1 LGLILDHHQNTPK
14 QSLVETHFTSSI
26 RLAVPLN
33 RPTMSKNDSINNKR
47 TDVDVDA
54 HAHSDAASI
63 KTPATSASIT
73 PSISKNENDGKT
85 SKNEPV
91 VNEKEK
97 KKQAFVTRTIW
108 TFVMIAGFFVVL
120 ASGHL
125 PIIIMVLIFQLL
137 TFKEIIAL
145 TSEPARDKKIP
156 YNRSLNWYFLIAT
169 WYYLDFPSFVDFFQE
184 EIFSNKFLTLL
195 VLNHK
200 IVSYSLYMAGFIFFV
215 WTLKK
220 GYYKFQFAQLCVT
233 HMTLLLVVFQAHLI
247 IGNILNGI
255 FWFFL
260 PSALVIVNDIFAY
273 ICGITF
279 GRTQLIEI
287 SPKKTVEGFVGA
299 WICTG
304 VAAVI
309 GSLILSKSDYL
320 ICPAQNLSTHLYNY
334 PSCEP
339 NPVFIPQVYQL
350 PQNIIDLFG
359 GNIEL
364 ITFKPVYFHAA
375 ILATFASLIAPFGGF
390 FASGL
395 KRAFGIKD
403 FGDTIPG
410 HGGITDRFDCQFLMG
425 SFTYLYY
432 QTFISNHNMNLGK
445 VLQMAIIN
453 LSAPQLIQLIKSILR
468 YLNREGVVDN
478 DKLQSIVDILTN

>member
-1 LGLILDHHQNTPK
+1 MTSNGKDTSLK
-14 QSLVETHFTSSI
+14 QVEAEVSTKST
-26 RLAVPLN
+26 
-33 RPTMSKNDSINNKR
+33 
-47 TDVDVDA
+47 
-54 HAHSDAASI
+54 
-63 KTPATSASIT
+63 SIT
-73 PSISKNENDGKT
+73 PTKNELSNST
-85 SKNEPV
+85 SKPTPSNDKSTEQTKEQLV

-108 TFVMIAGFFVVL
+108 TFVMIGGFFAIL

-125 PIIIMVLIFQLL
+125 ALIIMVSVFQML
-137 TFKEIIAL
+137 TFKEVIAL

-156 YNRSLNWYFLIAT
+156 WNRSLNWYFLSTT
-169 WYYLDFPSFVDFFQE
+169 WYYLDFPALFDFFQE
-184 EIFSNKFLTLL
+184 SVYSSKFLTLL
-195 VLNHK
+195 VKNHK
-200 IVSYSLYMAGFIFFV
+200 FISYSLYIAGFVFFV

-220 GYYKFQFAQLCVT
+220 GYYRFQFAQLCVT

-247 IGNILNGI
+247 IDNILQGI
-255 FWFFL
+255 IWFFL
-260 PSALVIVNDIFAY
+260 PATLVIVNDIFAY
-273 ICGITF
+273 LCGITF

-304 VAAVI
+304 IAGVI
-309 GSLILSKSDYL
+309 ASHILSKSDYM
-320 ICPAQNLSTHLYNY
+320 ICPAENLSTHLYNF
-334 PSCEP
+334 PHCDL
-339 NPVFIPQVYQL
+339 NPIYIPQVYQL
-350 PQNIIDLFG
+350 PANIVELTG
-359 GNIEL
+359 HGL
-364 ITFKPVYFHAA
+364 ITFKPFYFHAA

-432 QTFISNHNMNLGK
+432 HTFVSNQNVNLGHVLQLAIMNLS
-445 VLQMAIIN
+445 V
-453 LSAPQLIQLIKSILR
+453 PQLLQLIKSLLK
-468 YLNREGVVDN
+468 YLNREEV
-478 DKLQSIVDILTN
+478 LTSEQLLRIFDILEN

>member
-1 LGLILDHHQNTPK
+1 MISNGKDTSLK
-14 QSLVETHFTSSI
+14 QVEAEVSTKST
-26 RLAVPLN
+26 
-33 RPTMSKNDSINNKR
+33 
-47 TDVDVDA
+47 
-54 HAHSDAASI
+54 
-63 KTPATSASIT
+63 SIT
-73 PSISKNENDGKT
+73 PTKNELSNST
-85 SKNEPV
+85 SKPTPTNDKSTEQTKEQLV

-108 TFVMIAGFFVVL
+108 TFVMIGGFFAIL

-125 PIIIMVLIFQLL
+125 ALIIMVSVFQML
-137 TFKEIIAL
+137 TFKEVIAL

-156 YNRSLNWYFLIAT
+156 WNRSLNWYFLGTT
-169 WYYLDFPSFVDFFQE
+169 WYYLDFPALFDFFQE
-184 EIFSNKFLTLL
+184 SVYSSKFLTLL
-195 VLNHK
+195 VKNHK
-200 IVSYSLYMAGFIFFV
+200 FISYSLYIAGFVFFV

-220 GYYKFQFAQLCVT
+220 GYYRFQFAQLCVT

-247 IGNILNGI
+247 IDNILQGI
-255 FWFFL
+255 IWFFL
-260 PSALVIVNDIFAY
+260 PATLVIVNDIFAY
-273 ICGITF
+273 LCGITF

-304 VAAVI
+304 IAGVI
-309 GSLILSKSDYL
+309 ASHILSKSDYM
-320 ICPAQNLSTHLYNY
+320 ICPAENLSTHLYNF
-334 PSCEP
+334 PHCDL
-339 NPVFIPQVYQL
+339 NPIYIPQVYQL
-350 PQNIIDLFG
+350 PANIVELTG
-359 GNIEL
+359 HEL
-364 ITFKPVYFHAA
+364 ITFKPFYFHAA

-432 QTFISNHNMNLGK
+432 HTFVSNQNVNLGHVLQLAIMNLS
-445 VLQMAIIN
+445 V
-453 LSAPQLIQLIKSILR
+453 PQLFQLIKSLLK
-468 YLNREGVVDN
+468 YLNREEV
-478 DKLQSIVDILTN
+478 LTSEQLLRIFDILEN

>member
-1 LGLILDHHQNTPK
+1 MTSNGKDTSLK
-14 QSLVETHFTSSI
+14 QVEAEVSTKST
-26 RLAVPLN
+26 
-33 RPTMSKNDSINNKR
+33 
-47 TDVDVDA
+47 
-54 HAHSDAASI
+54 
-63 KTPATSASIT
+63 SIT
-73 PSISKNENDGKT
+73 PTKNELSNST
-85 SKNEPV
+85 SKPTPSNDKSTEQTKEQLV

-108 TFVMIAGFFVVL
+108 TFVMIGGFFAIL

-125 PIIIMVLIFQLL
+125 ALIIMVSVFQML
-137 TFKEIIAL
+137 TFKEVIAL

-156 YNRSLNWYFLIAT
+156 WNRSLNWYFLGTT
-169 WYYLDFPSFVDFFQE
+169 WYYLDFPALFDFFQE
-184 EIFSNKFLTLL
+184 SVYSSKFLTLL
-195 VLNHK
+195 VKNHK
-200 IVSYSLYMAGFIFFV
+200 FISYSLYIAGFVFFV

-220 GYYKFQFAQLCVT
+220 GYYRFQFAQLCVT

-247 IGNILNGI
+247 IDNILQGI
-255 FWFFL
+255 IWFFL
-260 PSALVIVNDIFAY
+260 PATLVIVNDIFAY
-273 ICGITF
+273 LCGITF

-304 VAAVI
+304 IAGVI
-309 GSLILSKSDYL
+309 ASHILSKSDYM
-320 ICPAQNLSTHLYNY
+320 ICPAENLSTHLYNF
-334 PSCEP
+334 PHCDL
-339 NPVFIPQVYQL
+339 NPIYIPQVYQL
-350 PQNIIDLFG
+350 PANIVELTG
-359 GNIEL
+359 YEL
-364 ITFKPVYFHAA
+364 ITFKPFYFHAA

-432 QTFISNHNMNLGK
+432 HTFVSNQNVNLGHVLQLAIMNLS
-445 VLQMAIIN
+445 V
-453 LSAPQLIQLIKSILR
+453 PQLFQLIKSLLK
-468 YLNREGVVDN
+468 YLNREEV
-478 DKLQSIVDILTN
+478 LTSEQLLRIFDILEN

>member
-1 LGLILDHHQNTPK
+1 
-14 QSLVETHFTSSI
+14 
-26 RLAVPLN
+26 
-33 RPTMSKNDSINNKR
+33 MSKESNKR
-47 TDVDVDA
+47 ADGDA
-54 HAHSDAASI
+54 GTASI

-73 PSISKNENDGKT
+73 PTISKTGNDNKS
-85 SKNEPV
+85 SKGGPV

-108 TFVMIAGFFVVL
+108 TFVMIAGFFMIL

-125 PIIIMVLIFQLL
+125 PIICMVLLFQFL

-156 YNRSLNWYFLIAT
+156 YNRSLNWYFLVAT
-169 WYYLDFPSFVDFFQE
+169 WYYLDFPSFVEFFQE
-184 EIFSNKFLTLL
+184 QIFSNKFLTL
-195 VLNHK
+195 VILNHK
-200 IVSYSLYMAGFIFFV
+200 IISYSLYIAGFVFFV

-247 IGNILNGI
+247 IGNILHGI

-273 ICGITF
+273 VCGITF

-304 VAAVI
+304 IAAVI

-350 PQNIIDLFG
+350 PQNIVDLFG
-359 GNIEL
+359 GTVEL

-453 LSAPQLIQLIKSILR
+453 LSAPQLIQLVKSILR
-468 YLNREGVVDN
+468 YLNREGVIN
-478 DKLQSIVDILTN
+478 DEKLQSIVELLAN

>member
-1 LGLILDHHQNTPK
+1 MISNGKDTSLK
-14 QSLVETHFTSSI
+14 QVEAEVSTKST
-26 RLAVPLN
+26 
-33 RPTMSKNDSINNKR
+33 
-47 TDVDVDA
+47 
-54 HAHSDAASI
+54 
-63 KTPATSASIT
+63 SIT
-73 PSISKNENDGKT
+73 PTKNELFNST
-85 SKNEPV
+85 SKPTPTNDKSTEQTKEQLV

-108 TFVMIAGFFVVL
+108 TFVMIGGFFAIL

-125 PIIIMVLIFQLL
+125 ALIIMVSVFQML
-137 TFKEIIAL
+137 TFKEVIAL

-156 YNRSLNWYFLIAT
+156 WNRSLNWYFLGTT
-169 WYYLDFPSFVDFFQE
+169 WYYLDFPALFDFFQE
-184 EIFSNKFLTLL
+184 SVYSSKFLTLL
-195 VLNHK
+195 VKNHK
-200 IVSYSLYMAGFIFFV
+200 FISYSLYIAGFVFFV

-220 GYYKFQFAQLCVT
+220 GYYRFQFAQLCVT

-247 IGNILNGI
+247 IDNILQGI
-255 FWFFL
+255 IWFFL
-260 PSALVIVNDIFAY
+260 PATLVIVNDIFAY
-273 ICGITF
+273 LCGITF

-304 VAAVI
+304 IAGVI
-309 GSLILSKSDYL
+309 ASHILSKSDYM
-320 ICPAQNLSTHLYNY
+320 ICPAENLSTHLYNF
-334 PSCEP
+334 PHCDL
-339 NPVFIPQVYQL
+339 NPIYIPQVYQL
-350 PQNIIDLFG
+350 PANIVELTG
-359 GNIEL
+359 HEL
-364 ITFKPVYFHAA
+364 ITFKPFYFHAA

-432 QTFISNHNMNLGK
+432 HTFVSNQNVNLGHVLQLAIMNLS
-445 VLQMAIIN
+445 V
-453 LSAPQLIQLIKSILR
+453 PQLFQLIKSLLK
-468 YLNREGVVDN
+468 YLNREEV
-478 DKLQSIVDILTN
+478 LTSEQLLRIFDILEN

>member
-1 LGLILDHHQNTPK
+1 MTSNGKDT
-14 QSLVETHFTSSI
+14 SLKEVEAEVSTKST
-26 RLAVPLN
+26 
-33 RPTMSKNDSINNKR
+33 
-47 TDVDVDA
+47 
-54 HAHSDAASI
+54 
-63 KTPATSASIT
+63 SIT
-73 PSISKNENDGKT
+73 PTKNELSNST
-85 SKNEPV
+85 SKPTPSNDKSTEQTKEQLV

-108 TFVMIAGFFVVL
+108 TFVMIGGFFAIL

-125 PIIIMVLIFQLL
+125 ALIIMVSVFQML
-137 TFKEIIAL
+137 TFKEVIAL

-156 YNRSLNWYFLIAT
+156 WNRSLNWYFLGTT
-169 WYYLDFPSFVDFFQE
+169 WYYLDFPALFDFFQE
-184 EIFSNKFLTLL
+184 SVYSSKFLTLL
-195 VLNHK
+195 VKNHK
-200 IVSYSLYMAGFIFFV
+200 FISYSLYIAGFVFFV

-220 GYYKFQFAQLCVT
+220 GYYRFQFAQLCVT

-247 IGNILNGI
+247 IDNILQGI
-255 FWFFL
+255 IWFFL
-260 PSALVIVNDIFAY
+260 PATLVIVNDIFAY
-273 ICGITF
+273 LCGITF

-304 VAAVI
+304 IAGVI
-309 GSLILSKSDYL
+309 ASHILSKSDYM
-320 ICPAQNLSTHLYNY
+320 ICPAENLSTHLYNF
-334 PSCEP
+334 PHCDL
-339 NPVFIPQVYQL
+339 NPIYIPQVYQL
-350 PQNIIDLFG
+350 PANIVELTG
-359 GNIEL
+359 HGL
-364 ITFKPVYFHAA
+364 ITFKPFYFHAA

-432 QTFISNHNMNLGK
+432 HTFVSNQNVNLGHVLQLAIMNLS
-445 VLQMAIIN
+445 V
-453 LSAPQLIQLIKSILR
+453 PQLLQLIKSLLK
-468 YLNREGVVDN
+468 YLNREEV
-478 DKLQSIVDILTN
+478 LTSEQLLRIFDILEN

>member
-1 LGLILDHHQNTPK
+1 
-14 QSLVETHFTSSI
+14 
-26 RLAVPLN
+26 
-33 RPTMSKNDSINNKR
+33 MSHKHSKGA
-47 TDVDVDA
+47 DVDG
-54 HAHSDAASI
+54 DAASI
-63 KTPATSASIT
+63 KTPAASTSVT
-73 PSISKNENDGKT
+73 PSISKTENDNKSSEGG
-85 SKNEPV
+85 SVINER
-91 VNEKEK
+91 EK

-108 TFVMIAGFFVVL
+108 TFVMIGGFFIVI

-125 PIIIMVLIFQLL
+125 PIIAMILLFQFL
-137 TFKEIIAL
+137 TFKEVIAL

-156 YNRSLNWYFLIAT
+156 YNRSLNWYFLVTT
-169 WYYLDFPSFVDFFQE
+169 WYYLDFPSLVDFFQDQ
-184 EIFSNKFLTLL
+184 IYSNKFLTLII
-195 VLNHK
+195 LNHK
-200 IVSYSLYMAGFIFFV
+200 IISYSLYIAGFVFFV

-255 FWFFL
+255 FWLFL

-273 ICGITF
+273 VCGITF

-304 VAAVI
+304 IAAVI

-350 PQNIIDLFG
+350 PQNIVDLFG
-359 GNIEL
+359 GKVEL
-364 ITFKPVYFHAA
+364 VTFKPIYFHAA
-375 ILATFASLIAPFGGF
+375 VLATFASLIAPFGGF

-453 LSAPQLIQLIKSILR
+453 LSAPQLIQLVKSILR
-468 YLNREGVVDN
+468 YLNREGVVD
-478 DKLQSIVDILTN
+478 DEKLQVIVELLAS

>member
-1 LGLILDHHQNTPK
+1 MTSNGKDT
-14 QSLVETHFTSSI
+14 SLKEVEAEVSTKST
-26 RLAVPLN
+26 
-33 RPTMSKNDSINNKR
+33 
-47 TDVDVDA
+47 
-54 HAHSDAASI
+54 
-63 KTPATSASIT
+63 SIT
-73 PSISKNENDGKT
+73 PTKNELSNST
-85 SKNEPV
+85 SKPTPTNDKSTEQTKEQLV

-108 TFVMIAGFFVVL
+108 TFVMIGGFFAIL

-125 PIIIMVLIFQLL
+125 ALIIMVSVFQML
-137 TFKEIIAL
+137 TFKEVIAL

-156 YNRSLNWYFLIAT
+156 WNRSLNWYFLGTT
-169 WYYLDFPSFVDFFQE
+169 WYYLDFPALFDFFQE
-184 EIFSNKFLTLL
+184 SVYSSKFLTLL
-195 VLNHK
+195 VKNHK
-200 IVSYSLYMAGFIFFV
+200 FISYSLYIAGFVFFV

-220 GYYKFQFAQLCVT
+220 GYYRFQFAQLCVT

-247 IGNILNGI
+247 IDNILQGI
-255 FWFFL
+255 IWFFL
-260 PSALVIVNDIFAY
+260 PATLVIVNDIFAY
-273 ICGITF
+273 LCGITF

-304 VAAVI
+304 IAGVI
-309 GSLILSKSDYL
+309 ASHILSKSDYM
-320 ICPAQNLSTHLYNY
+320 ICPAENLSTHLYNF
-334 PSCEP
+334 PHCDL
-339 NPVFIPQVYQL
+339 NPIYIPQVYQL
-350 PQNIIDLFG
+350 PANIVELTG
-359 GNIEL
+359 HEL
-364 ITFKPVYFHAA
+364 ITFKPFYFHAA

-432 QTFISNHNMNLGK
+432 HTFVSNQNVNLGHVLQLAIMNLS
-445 VLQMAIIN
+445 V
-453 LSAPQLIQLIKSILR
+453 PQLLQLIKSLLK
-468 YLNREGVVDN
+468 YLNREEV
-478 DKLQSIVDILTN
+478 LTSEQLLRIFDILEN

>member
-1 LGLILDHHQNTPK
+1 MTSNGKDTSLK
-14 QSLVETHFTSSI
+14 QVEAEVSTKST
-26 RLAVPLN
+26 
-33 RPTMSKNDSINNKR
+33 
-47 TDVDVDA
+47 
-54 HAHSDAASI
+54 
-63 KTPATSASIT
+63 SIT
-73 PSISKNENDGKT
+73 PTKNELSNST
-85 SKNEPV
+85 SKPTPSNDKSTEQTKEQLV

-108 TFVMIAGFFVVL
+108 TFVMIGGFFAIL

-125 PIIIMVLIFQLL
+125 ALIIMVSVFQML
-137 TFKEIIAL
+137 TFKEVIAL

-156 YNRSLNWYFLIAT
+156 WNRSLNWYFLGTT
-169 WYYLDFPSFVDFFQE
+169 WYYLDFPALFDFFQE
-184 EIFSNKFLTLL
+184 SVYSSKFLTLL
-195 VLNHK
+195 VKNHK
-200 IVSYSLYMAGFIFFV
+200 FISYSLYIAGFVFFV

-220 GYYKFQFAQLCVT
+220 GYYRFQFAQLCVT

-247 IGNILNGI
+247 IDNILQGI
-255 FWFFL
+255 IWFFL
-260 PSALVIVNDIFAY
+260 PATLVIVNDIFAY
-273 ICGITF
+273 LCGITF

-304 VAAVI
+304 IAGVI
-309 GSLILSKSDYL
+309 ASHILSKSDYM
-320 ICPAQNLSTHLYNY
+320 ICPAENLSTHLYNF
-334 PSCEP
+334 PHCDL
-339 NPVFIPQVYQL
+339 NPIYIPQVYQL
-350 PQNIIDLFG
+350 PANIVELTG
-359 GNIEL
+359 YEL
-364 ITFKPVYFHAA
+364 ITFKPFYFHAA

-432 QTFISNHNMNLGK
+432 HTFVSNQNVNLGHVLQLAIMNLS
-445 VLQMAIIN
+445 V
-453 LSAPQLIQLIKSILR
+453 PQLLQLIKSLLK
-468 YLNREGVVDN
+468 YLNREEV
-478 DKLQSIVDILTN
+478 LTSEQLSRIFDILEN